1 MSESSISL
9 TWASAFIFFF
19 LIQHLMHA
27 IDWFCFCAI
36 IEFQAKASTNF
47 DTMTLNEEAA
57 SALWTKKTSFV
68 NWLFSDVEN
77 DMKCIWDFQSC
88 EIIEIFEIASFRS
101 ETLSLTS
108 LRKLKSNMLKTTLL
122 KLKLFRLEPWA
133 NKIIISYSKTLFSMS

>member
-1 MSESSISL
+1 MSESSIFL

-36 IEFQAKASTNF
+36 IGFQTKVSTDF
-47 DTMTLNEEAA
+47 DTMTFNEETT

-68 NWLFSDVEN
+68 NWLVFDVEN

-88 EIIEIFEIASFRS
+88 EIIEVFEVVSFRS

-108 LRKLKSNMLKTTLL
+108 LRKLKNNMLKTILL

-133 NKIIISYSKTLFSMS
+133 NKITINDSKILFSML